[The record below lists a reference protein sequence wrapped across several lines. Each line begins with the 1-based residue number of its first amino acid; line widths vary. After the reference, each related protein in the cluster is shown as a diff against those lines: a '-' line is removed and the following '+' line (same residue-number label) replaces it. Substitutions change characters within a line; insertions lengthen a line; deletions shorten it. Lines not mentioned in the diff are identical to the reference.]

1 MTALSVLQG
10 DRMFEMMLCEKGSSL
25 QNLQIPAVFFPE
37 EQENLKS
44 HEQLLD
50 LKFPL
55 IEFYVHRK

>member
-1 MTALSVLQG
+1 
-10 DRMFEMMLCEKGSSL
+10 MFEMMLCERRSNL
-25 QNLQIPAVFFPE
+25 QNLQIPAASFPE

-55 IEFYVHRK
+55 IGFYVHRK

>member
-1 MTALSVLQG
+1 
-10 DRMFEMMLCEKGSSL
+10 MFEMMLCERRSNL
-25 QNLQIPAVFFPE
+25 QDLQIPAAFFPE